1 MRGKYLTDYLR
12 ANAKKLADKPAL
24 VCGDRSLTWKEL
36 YEEVL
41 FSATALEKLI
51 PGAEQQVVSL
61 LMPNSWQYVVAYLA
75 ILENGHIAAPMDLIY
90 KPLEFKAIIKQIDPV
105 LLIADKAGRKRLG
118 KIGIPIVLAEELKGA
133 RIKTSTKV
141 YDLPPDRQMASILF
155 TSGTTGKPKA
165 TTSTHANHIWNVNV
179 CSNVWGWTADDTI
192 LISLRLSHW
201 YGLVMGLGACLVHGS
216 TLYLHE
222 RFDAKQTLETLASG
236 KISLFTHGPLVYSKM
251 LEVDGAKS
259 YDLSN
264 VRLLISASGPLA
276 PPVWEKF
283 KQDFGQEIL
292 ECYGSTE
299 TGRIAS
305 NLLDERIPGSP
316 GRILP
321 RVKIKLGPD
330 GEVLV
335 KSPGQ
340 FPGYYKNDDATNACY
355 TKDGWWD
362 TGDIGEM
369 KDGRII
375 LKGRVQEKIRRNS
388 YIVSPRDIEWAMLQ
402 HPKVKEIYVLGRQR
416 PECANDEL
424 VYFVAGDLDKNDI
437 IAYSKIHLP
446 SIWRPDQIVLLE
458 SVPRNSNGKPH
469 LALLKEM
476 A

>member
-1 MRGKYLTDYLR
+1 MRGKYLTDYLK
-12 ANAKKLADKPAL
+12 ANAKNLADKLAL
-24 VCGDRSLTWKEL
+24 VCDDRSLTWQEL

-41 FSATALEKLI
+41 SSATALEKLV
-51 PGAEQQVVSL
+51 PGREQQVIAL
-61 LMPNSWQYVVAYLA
+61 LIPNSWQYVVAYLA
-75 ILENGHIAAPMDLIY
+75 ILEKGHIAAPMDVIY
-90 KPLEFKAIIKQIDPV
+90 KPLELKAIIKQIDPI
-105 LLIADKAGRKRLG
+105 LLIADKAGKKRIG
-118 KIGIPIVLAEELKGA
+118 KIGIPVVLAKELKGTQT
-133 RIKTSTKV
+133 KTISRT
-141 YDLPPDRQMASILF
+141 YSLPPNRQLASILF

-222 RFDAKQTLETLASG
+222 RFDARKTLETLASG
-236 KISLFTHGPLVYSKM
+236 KISLFTHGPVVYSKM
-251 LEVDGAKS
+251 LEVENTKN
-259 YDLSN
+259 YDLSK

-321 RVKIKLGPD
+321 GVKMKLGPEN
-330 GEVLV
+330 EVLV

-416 PECANDEL
+416 PECTNDEL
-424 VYFVAGDLDKNDI
+424 VYFVAGDLDKDDI
-437 IAYSKIHLP
+437 IAHSKIHLP

-469 LALLKEM
+469 LALLREM

>member
-1 MRGKYLTDYLR
+1 MRNKYLTDYLI
-12 ANAKKLADKPAL
+12 ANAKNLPDKPAI
-24 VCGDRSLTWKEL
+24 VCDDRILTWREL
-36 YEEVL
+36 HEEVL
-41 FSATALEKLI
+41 SYATSLKEMI
-51 PGAEQQVVSL
+51 PGREQQVVAL
-61 LMPNSWQYVVAYLA
+61 LMPNCWQYVVVYLA
-75 ILENGHIAAPMDLIY
+75 ILESGHIAAPMDVIY
-90 KPLEFKAIIKQIDPV
+90 KPLELRAIIKQISPV
-105 LLIADKAGRKRLG
+105 LLIADRPGRQRLG
-118 KIGIPIVLAEELKGA
+118 KIDVTIKLAEELKSPQT
-133 RIKTSTKV
+133 KTATKTHN
-141 YDLPPDRQMASILF
+141 LPPNRQLASILF

-165 TTSTHANHIWNVNV
+165 TTSTHFNHVWNVNV
-179 CSNVWGWTADDTI
+179 CSKVWNWTGDDTI

-201 YGLVMGLGACLVHGS
+201 YGLVMGLAACLMHGS

-222 RFDAKQTLETLASG
+222 RFDAKKTLETLASG

-251 LEVDGAKS
+251 LEVDNLQQ
-259 YDLSN
+259 YDLSK

-283 KQDFGQEIL
+283 KQHFGQEIL

-305 NLLDERIPGSP
+305 NLLNERIPGSP

-321 RVKIKLGPD
+321 GVKIKLGPEN
-330 GEVLV
+330 EVLV

-340 FPGYYKNDDATNACY
+340 FPGYYRNDEATKACY

-362 TGDIGEM
+362 TGDIGEIR
-369 KDGRII
+369 DGRII
-375 LKGRVQEKIRRNS
+375 IKGRVQEKIRRS
-388 YIVSPRDIEWAMLQ
+388 GYVVSPRDIEWAILQ

-424 VYFVAGDLDKNDI
+424 VYFVAGNLDKNDV
-437 IAYSKIHLP
+437 IAYSKEHLP

-469 LALLKEM
+469 LALLKEVI
-476 A
+476 